1 MRMRFYNL
9 LNNPNMLNIFN
20 KNWGGYDH
28 NRPSVNNTTNHTAK
42 QRFGLAKVTINME
55 QTYTELLHDVE
66 FIRNAFRNPLNQPKD
81 LPALAKLV
89 ELLNRKYADALEGS
103 LGRVFEFHL
112 NSLRE
117 ELKDMSIKFYRYY
130 FKDKE
135 KPITIEAISKQAA
148 NHAIENLIPQ
158 LNEKGYK
165 LEDLVD
171 VKVETP
177 VVGVSTKKHQ
187 GKNFIWTTEGWIE
200 KRHE

>member
-1 MRMRFYNL
+1 
-9 LNNPNMLNIFN
+9 MLNIFN

-28 NRPSVNNTTNHTAK
+28 NRPSVNNTTNYTAK
-42 QRFGLAKVTINME
+42 QRFGLTKGTINME
-55 QTYTELLHDVE
+55 QTYSELLHDVE

-81 LPALAKLV
+81 LLPLAKLV
-89 ELLNRKYADALEGS
+89 ELLNQKYTDALEGS
-103 LGRVFEFHL
+103 FAKVFEFHI

-148 NHAIENLIPQ
+148 NYAIENLMPQ
-158 LNEKGYK
+158 LKAKGYK

-177 VVGVSTKKHQ
+177 VVGVSTKKNQ

-200 KRHE
+200 KRYE